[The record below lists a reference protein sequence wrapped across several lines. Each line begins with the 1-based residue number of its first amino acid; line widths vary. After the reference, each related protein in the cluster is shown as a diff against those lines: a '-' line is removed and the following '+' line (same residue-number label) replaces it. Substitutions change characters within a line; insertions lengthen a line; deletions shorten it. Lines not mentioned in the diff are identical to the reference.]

1 MTLAHIMTIPAA
13 LIGGLLSLNAAA
25 HALWLEGD
33 SSGTAGTT
41 ARLYFG
47 EYAENLREPS
57 PGRLDSII
65 EPAVTVVDAGGH
77 ERPAEARRE
86 NNHFTVAGGATVLVQ
101 ALKQPVR
108 EQTLR
113 QPQGEI
119 LNPAQRR
126 FLYARLG
133 KGGSLPLD
141 IHNDGNLLRLSFMGK
156 PVAKGKIIVIA
167 PNGWEKHLST
177 DEKGETAFSLPE
189 PGLYVIEATHEL
201 SKSGEFGGKPYTVEV
216 HRTTL
221 SLYK

>member
-1 MTLAHIMTIPAA
+1 MKLAHIITIPAA
-13 LIGGLLSLNAAA
+13 LISGLLSLNAAA

-33 SSGTAGTT
+33 SSGAAGTT

-77 ERPAEARRE
+77 GKPAEARRE
-86 NNHFTVAGGATVLVQ
+86 DNHFTVTGGATVLVQ

-108 EQTLR
+108 EQTVR
-113 QPQGEI
+113 QGEI

-141 IHNDGNLLRLSFMGK
+141 IHNDGNLLRLSFMGT

-189 PGLYVIEATHEL
+189 AGLYVIEATHEL
-201 SKSGEFGGKPYTVEV
+201 SKPGEFGGKPYTVEV